1 MNTSNKPQLIGIAGS
16 FASGKDTIAHALVA
30 DFGFTHISTGDMVRE
45 VALRERGSIERPVL
59 HAVADEHR
67 HRDGAGA
74 FIKHALKKPRPLVVT
89 GIRALGEAK
98 ELKSQG
104 GLLIFVDAPVE
115 VRYERM
121 RARHRDKETELSLAD
136 FGPMRPQSG
145 TQAILIVISIC
156 RASVTWLISGWIT
169 FYHWMTLSVPCMR
182 RLDYRGNYELAG
194 SSGVYQERSRTLFP
208 EREYWTSRLADQ
220 RS

>member
-121 RARHRDKETELSLAD
+121 RARHRDKETELSLAEFRANEATEWHAGDTDSNFNLQGIRDMADIRMDNVLPLDD
-136 FGPMRPQSG
+136 FIG
-145 TQAILIVISIC
+145 AV
-156 RASVTWLISGWIT
+156 
-169 FYHWMTLSVPCMR
+169 
-182 RLDYRGNYELAG
+182 YEAVGLQG
-194 SSGVYQERSRTLFP
+194 
-208 EREYWTSRLADQ
+208 
-220 RS
+220 